1 MMLEPA
7 PALFCNVDFLT
18 PNDTETL
25 TLLGEPSKSLVV
37 DSDVDPAAAKSLARG
52 PRVVVLKFADAAA
65 ALSVTRAGARAA
77 IPSRRQVNQFPSEVA
92 A

>member
-1 MMLEPA
+1 MLEPA
-7 PALFCNVDFLT
+7 PALFRNVDFLT

-25 TLLGEPSKSLVV
+25 TLLGGPSLSLDG
-37 DSDVDPAAAKSLARG
+37 DSDVDPAAAEILALG
-52 PRVVVLKFADAAA
+52 PRAEVLKFADAAA
-65 ALSVTRAGARAA
+65 ALSVMRAGARAA